1 MKRDRGWETHC
12 AWISVFVERVFLFSI
27 VWSGLLSF
35 RWTFNVML
43 SEHLLSGIRIL
54 QRPVQNEDK
63 HWITGRLWDST
74 KSSWI
79 LLSTFYW
86 YFIRN
91 KDQRPKVC
99 KLNSTVN
106 IKEKLKVTRAPHA
119 SVTPEPKC
127 LRIIQQPAK
136 LANRFQADCSRWPFF
151 CSALKAWKMCLHS
164 KAIKVHRQMLQQ
176 KGWMVQSQWSRF
188 VLDWDSWM
196 GHECNTGD
204 VEDMITDSPEW
215 WKPTWPTFTKT
226 HTRNKKDTISSKVLN
241 MDAGSWWFFY
251 CMGSP
256 SQITTNHCLIWS
268 PWPWSGCTVPAPSD
282 AGPKS

>member
-1 MKRDRGWETHC
+1 MKRDRGLETHC

-35 RWTFNVML
+35 RWTLNVML
-43 SEHLLSGIRIL
+43 SEHLLSWIRIL

-63 HWITGRLWDST
+63 HWIAGRLWYST

-91 KDQRPKVC
+91 KEQRPKVC

-136 LANRFQADCSRWPFF
+136 LANLFQADCSRWPFF

-164 KAIKVHRQMLQQ
+164 KAIKVHRQMLQRRLDGAVTVVAGCAGLGFLDGTRMQ
-176 KGWMVQSQWSRF
+176 HWGCWRHDYWQPWVVKAYLAYVYENITHRIKKIQSHLKF
-188 VLDWDSWM
+188 
-196 GHECNTGD
+196 
-204 VEDMITDSPEW
+204 
-215 WKPTWPTFTKT
+215 
-226 HTRNKKDTISSKVLN
+226 
-241 MDAGSWWFFY
+241 
-251 CMGSP
+251 
-256 SQITTNHCLIWS
+256 
-268 PWPWSGCTVPAPSD
+268 
-282 AGPKS
+282 